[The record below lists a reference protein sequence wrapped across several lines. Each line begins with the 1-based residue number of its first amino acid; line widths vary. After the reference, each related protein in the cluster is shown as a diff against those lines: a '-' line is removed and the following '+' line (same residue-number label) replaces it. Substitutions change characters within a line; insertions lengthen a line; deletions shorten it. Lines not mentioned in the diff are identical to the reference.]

1 MIIDHTHS
9 EIGFKVKHL
18 MISTVRGNF
27 GTFGGEI
34 TENGDL
40 TFSIDVDSINTK

>member
-1 MIIDHTHS
+1 MKKMTIDYTHS

-27 GTFGGEI
+27 GSFGGEI
-34 TENGDL
+34 NETGELN
-40 TFSIDVDSINTK
+40 F